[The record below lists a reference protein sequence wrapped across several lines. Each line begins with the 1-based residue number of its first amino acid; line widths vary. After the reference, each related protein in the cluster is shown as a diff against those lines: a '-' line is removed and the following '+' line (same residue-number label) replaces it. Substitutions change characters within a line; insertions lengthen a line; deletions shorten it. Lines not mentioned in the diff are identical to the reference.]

1 MTSNT
6 SMNATAK
13 ELARSSPGSE
23 RHPFALGLPDFVTEA
38 TIAVRRFQP
47 LESVATN
54 ELVVTPQVM
63 LDLFTPEECAR
74 IIAACGSHSMHA
86 GQLVQER
93 ENYRRA
99 SAAWIVPDGDTRWV
113 YERIATMIAKLNGW
127 YRYELF
133 GFLEPLHF
141 IRYDEG
147 GKFDWH
153 LDCGGDRTCTR
164 KLSVTVQL
172 SSPGDYA
179 GGGLEFCPQGELHR
193 SRYQGA
199 ATVFPSMLAHRVTPV
214 ERGVR
219 HAIVAWIHG
228 PSFR

>member
-1 MTSNT
+1 MRETPMSAVVKT
-6 SMNATAK
+6 
-13 ELARSSPGSE
+13 LAQASPGTE
-23 RHPFALGLPDFVTEA
+23 RYPFALGLPDLVSEPTVA
-38 TIAVRRFQP
+38 MKRFQP
-47 LESVATN
+47 LASVAGN

-74 IIAACGSHSMHA
+74 IIAECESQPLHA

-99 SAAWIVPDGDTRWV
+99 SAAWIAPDSDTRWI

-172 SSPGDYA
+172 SSPDDYV

-193 SRYQGA
+193 SRYHGA
-199 ATVFPSMLAHRVTPV
+199 ATVFPSMLAHRVTPI
-214 ERGVR
+214 ERGLR
-219 HAIVAWIHG
+219 RSIVAWIHG

>member
-1 MTSNT
+1 MSAP
-6 SMNATAK
+6 SINANLMH
-13 ELARSSPGSE
+13 LAQASPGSE
-23 RHPFALGLPDFVTEA
+23 RYPFALGLPDL
-38 TIAVRRFQP
+38 VREPTVAMKRFQP
-47 LESVATN
+47 LEAIASN

-74 IIAACGSHSMHA
+74 IVAACGSHPMHA

-93 ENYRRA
+93 ENYRKA
-99 SAAWIVPDGDTRWV
+99 SAAWIAPDAGTRWI

-172 SSPGDYA
+172 TAPENYS

-193 SRYQGA
+193 SRYHGA
-199 ATVFPSMLAHRVTPV
+199 ATVFPSMLAHRVTPIV
-214 ERGVR
+214 RGTR
-219 HAIVAWIHG
+219 HSIVAWIHG

>member
-1 MTSNT
+1 MKNT
-6 SMNATAK
+6 SMNAIVR
-13 ELARSSPGSE
+13 ELANSSPGNE
-23 RHPFALGLPDFVTEA
+23 RYPFALGLPDL
-38 TIAVRRFQP
+38 VREPTVAMKRFQP
-47 LESVATN
+47 LERITSN

-63 LDLFTPEECAR
+63 LDLFTAEECAR
-74 IIAACGSHSMHA
+74 IVAACETHPLHQ

-99 SAAWIVPDGDTRWV
+99 SAAWIAPDGDTRFV
-113 YERIATMIAKLNGW
+113 YERIATMVAKLNGW

-153 LDCGGDRTCTR
+153 LDCGADRTCTR

-172 SSPGDYA
+172 SAPDAYA
-179 GGGLEFCPQGELHR
+179 GGALEFCPQGELHR

-199 ATVFPSMLAHRVTPV
+199 ATVFPSLLAHRVTPI

-219 HAIVAWIHG
+219 HSIVAWIHG

>member
-1 MTSNT
+1 M
-6 SMNATAK
+6 
-13 ELARSSPGSE
+13 
-23 RHPFALGLPDFVTEA
+23 LG
-38 TIAVRRFQP
+38 
-47 LESVATN
+47 
-54 ELVVTPQVM
+54 
-63 LDLFTPEECAR
+63 LFTPAECAR
-74 IIAACGSHSMHA
+74 IVAACGSHQLHA

-99 SAAWIVPDGDTRWV
+99 SAAWIAPDGDTRWI

-141 IRYDEG
+141 IRYDAG

-172 SSPGDYA
+172 SSPHDYD

-214 ERGVR
+214 ERGPR

>member
-1 MTSNT
+1 MNGNT
-6 SMNATAK
+6 SMNAIVQ
-13 ELARSSPGSE
+13 ELAKSSPGSV
-23 RHPFALGLPDFVTEA
+23 RYPFALALPDLVTEP
-38 TIAVRRFQP
+38 TIAMKRFQP
-47 LESVATN
+47 LEGLCAN
-54 ELVVTPQVM
+54 EVVVTPHVM
-63 LDLFTPEECAR
+63 LGLFTPEECAR
-74 IIAACGSHSMHA
+74 VIAACAPHPMHA

-99 SAAWIVPDGDTRWV
+99 SAAWITPDADTRWI

-127 YRYELF
+127 YRYDLY
-133 GFLEPLHF
+133 GMLEPLHF

-153 LDCGGDRTCTR
+153 LDCGSDRTCTR

-172 SSPGDYA
+172 SDPRDYA
-179 GGGLEFCPQGELHR
+179 GGALEFCPQGELHR

-214 ERGVR
+214 DRGVR

>member
-1 MTSNT
+1 MSANLQRLVQ
-6 SMNATAK
+6 A
-13 ELARSSPGSE
+13 SPGTD
-23 RHPFALGLPDFVTEA
+23 RFPFALGLDELAGDRARNAVSLDA
-38 TIAVRRFQP
+38 IAENQ
-47 LESVATN
+47 LVA
-54 ELVVTPQVM
+54 TPQVM
-63 LDLFTPEECAR
+63 LELFTPAECAR
-74 IIAACGSHSMHA
+74 IVERCESEPLHA
-86 GQLVQER
+86 GQVVQER

-99 SAAWIVPDGDTRWV
+99 NAAWIAPFDDTRWI
-113 YERIATMIAKLNGW
+113 YERMASMVASINRW
-127 YRYELF
+127 YRYDLF

-141 IRYDEG
+141 VRYDEG

-172 SSPGDYA
+172 SSPQDYS

-193 SRYQGA
+193 SRYHGA
-199 ATVFPSMLAHRVTPV
+199 ATVFPSVLAHRVTPI

-219 HAIVAWIHG
+219 RAIVAWIHG

>member
-1 MTSNT
+1 
-6 SMNATAK
+6 MNAAASV
-13 ELARSSPGSE
+13 LARSSPGSE
-23 RHPFALGLPDFVTEA
+23 RYPFALGLTDVVTQSA
-38 TIAVRRFQP
+38 IAANRLVL
-47 LESVATN
+47 LEGIAAN
-54 ELVVTPQVM
+54 ELAVTPQVM
-63 LDLFTPEECAR
+63 LDLFTPRECAR
-74 IIAACGSHSMHA
+74 IITTCAANPLHA

-93 ENYRRA
+93 ANYRLA
-99 SAAWIVPDGDTRWV
+99 SAAWIALDGDTRWI
-113 YERIATMIAKLNGW
+113 YERIATMIARLNAW

-141 IRYDEG
+141 VRYDEG

-172 SSPGDYA
+172 TPSGDYT
-179 GGGLEFCPQGELHR
+179 GGALEFCPQGELHR
-193 SRYQGA
+193 SRYLGA

-219 HAIVAWIHG
+219 HAIVAWVHG

>member
-1 MTSNT
+1 MTSNA
-6 SMNATAK
+6 MNADAK

-23 RHPFALGLPDFVTEA
+23 RYPFALGLPDFVTEA
-38 TIAVRRFQP
+38 TIATRRFQP
-47 LESVATN
+47 LEGLAAN

-63 LDLFTPEECAR
+63 LDLFTPGECAR
-74 IIAACGSHSMHA
+74 IIATCGAHPLHA

-93 ENYRRA
+93 DNYRRA
-99 SAAWIVPDGDTRWV
+99 SAAWIAPDGDTRWV

-172 SSPGDYA
+172 SPPGDYA
-179 GGGLEFCPQGELHR
+179 GGALEFCPQGELHR

>member
-1 MTSNT
+1 MGNA
-6 SMNATAK
+6 SMNAIVK
-13 ELARSSPGSE
+13 ELARTSPGNE
-23 RHPFALGLPDFVTEA
+23 RHPFALGLPDLVGEA
-38 TIAVRRFQP
+38 TVAMKRFQP
-47 LESVATN
+47 LENIASN

-63 LDLFTPEECAR
+63 LDLFTPDECAR
-74 IIAACGSHSMHA
+74 VIRVCASHPLHA

-99 SAAWIVPDGDTRWV
+99 SAAWIAPDADTRFI
-113 YERIATMIAKLNGW
+113 YERIATAVAKLNGW
-127 YRYELF
+127 YRYDLF

-153 LDCGGDRTCTR
+153 LDCGADRTCTR

-172 SSPGDYA
+172 SPPDDYV
-179 GGGLEFCPQGELHR
+179 GGSLEFCPQGELHR

-199 ATVFPSMLAHRVTPV
+199 ATVFPSMLAHRVTPI
-214 ERGVR
+214 ERGLR
-219 HAIVAWIHG
+219 HSIVAWIHG

>member
-1 MTSNT
+1 MNGNA
-6 SMNATAK
+6 SMNVVARQ
-13 ELARSSPGSE
+13 LAEGSSGNE
-23 RHPFALGLPDFVTEA
+23 HYPFALGLPDLVTRPTVA
-38 TIAVRRFQP
+38 MKRFQP
-47 LESVATN
+47 LEGVAAN

-63 LDLFTPEECAR
+63 LDLFSPAECAR
-74 IIAACGSHSMHA
+74 IVAACGSHPLHA

-99 SAAWIVPDGDTRWV
+99 SAAWIAPDGDTRWI
-113 YERIATMIAKLNGW
+113 YERIAAMIAKLNGW

-172 SSPGDYA
+172 SSPGDYD

-214 ERGVR
+214 TRGPR

>member
-1 MTSNT
+1 
-6 SMNATAK
+6 MNAIVR
-13 ELARSSPGSE
+13 ELAKASPGNE
-23 RHPFALGLPDFVTEA
+23 KYPFAMSLPDLATEP
-38 TIAVRRFQP
+38 TIAMKRFRP
-47 LESVATN
+47 LAEMSSN

-63 LDLFTPEECAR
+63 LDLFTAEECAR
-74 IIAACGSHSMHA
+74 IIRTCETRPLHQ

-99 SAAWIVPDGDTRWV
+99 SAAWIAPDGDNRFV
-113 YERIATMIAKLNGW
+113 YERIATMVAKLNGW
-127 YRYELF
+127 YRYELY

-153 LDCGGDRTCTR
+153 LDCGADRTCTR

-172 SSPGDYA
+172 SSPDDYA
-179 GGGLEFCPQGELHR
+179 GGTLEFCPQGELHR

-199 ATVFPSMLAHRVTPV
+199 ATVFPSMLAHRVTPI
-214 ERGVR
+214 ERGLR
-219 HAIVAWIHG
+219 HSIVAWIHG

>member
-1 MTSNT
+1 MGGT
-6 SMNATAK
+6 SMNAIARDLAK
-13 ELARSSPGSE
+13 KSPGSD
-23 RHPFALGLPDFVTEA
+23 RYPFALGLADLVSEPTVA
-38 TIAVRRFQP
+38 MKRLQP
-47 LESVATN
+47 LDAIASN

-63 LDLFTPEECAR
+63 LGLFTPGECAR
-74 IIAACGSHSMHA
+74 IIAACETHPLHP

-93 ENYRRA
+93 DNYRRA
-99 SAAWIVPDGDTRWV
+99 SAAWIAPDGDTRFV
-113 YERIATMIAKLNGW
+113 YERIATMVAKLNGW

-141 IRYDEG
+141 IRYDQG

-172 SSPGDYA
+172 SSPDDYD

-199 ATVFPSMLAHRVTPV
+199 ATVFPSMLAHRVTPIA
-214 ERGVR
+214 RGLR
-219 HAIVAWIHG
+219 HSIVAWIHG